1 MHNGTRDE
9 ASTAQPSNGH
19 SICACESCSTCQQL
33 GPCSVP
39 EYTTHAQP
47 RSTEIAFGSRG
58 ASNHVGS
65 SSLPPPC
72 ATLPGPAPPQLS
84 GCLGELSS
92 TGKDLDPRT
101 MASWLQR
108 SLLVQAQ
115 ALSLPL
121 LQHPAGTQP
130 AAVPHPPRPAPS
142 TPLAHQLPGQAYASP
157 TNGACG
163 LVVTSTKIVPTGMAC
178 SAGFNLEAFR
188 CRTVTHLILEDC
200 SVLAIQARGTV
211 QYLEDIPSLPYLY
224 TAADVVR
231 HWHTIPWPKWAAP
244 RASLRER

>member
-1 MHNGTRDE
+1 MAFPGGNVPLSWRPACTMARGMRHRQLSPATGIPFARARAARPVNSLAPVRSQNIPPTHSQDQQRLHLDRGEHQTMWE
-9 ASTAQPSNGH
+9 ARPS
-19 SICACESCSTCQQL
+19 
-33 GPCSVP
+33 
-39 EYTTHAQP
+39 
-47 RSTEIAFGSRG
+47 
-58 ASNHVGS
+58 
-65 SSLPPPC
+65 PPPC

-142 TPLAHQLPGQAYASP
+142 TPLAHQLRARPMLPDKWRLWSRSDIHEDRPNRY
-157 TNGACG
+157 
-163 LVVTSTKIVPTGMAC
+163 GM
-178 SAGFNLEAFR
+178 F
-188 CRTVTHLILEDC
+188 CRL
-200 SVLAIQARGTV
+200 
-211 QYLEDIPSLPYLY
+211 
-224 TAADVVR
+224 
-231 HWHTIPWPKWAAP
+231 
-244 RASLRER
+244 